1 MKVELSIADDR
12 ELKQHIRDAIKGEI
26 LSIARG
32 EIKGIIAQAVSEK
45 AIPGSSADVEKLVK
59 AAIKEEIAHQLGAS
73 RYGSTSWIKTEARK
87 QISAMVRRWAISE
100 YTGVV

>member
-12 ELKQHIRDAIKGEI
+12 ELRQHIKDVIRGEV

-45 AIPGSSADVEKLVK
+45 AIPSEPVDVERV
-59 AAIKEEIAHQLGAS
+59 ISEEIRKHVRKELGTSSYRDPSWIRNEARRQIGEYLKELTGKHQL
-73 RYGSTSWIKTEARK
+73 
-87 QISAMVRRWAISE
+87 V
-100 YTGVV
+100 

>member
-12 ELKQHIRDAIKGEI
+12 ELKGHIREVIKGEV

-32 EIKGIIAQAVSEK
+32 EIKAIIAQAVGEK
-45 AIPGSSADVEKLVK
+45 AIPGSAADIEKIVR

-73 RYGSTSWIKTEARK
+73 RYGSASWIKTEARK
-87 QISAMVRRWAISE
+87 QIATTVRDWARHE
-100 YTGVV
+100 YPDVV